1 MPLEQGKEVTETG
14 SPELQ
19 DKPAHQNHVVLREN
33 HNTGTRTAQSMPFNP
48 PNLSSSPDIPRCN
61 TDSVVH
67 RKAHDRSVLTHDPR
81 LIQNTSLEVCKHFIL
96 DWAERLRT
104 ISQNR
109 VDLIT
114 DALQEAEGGCGHTE
128 PQDSRAAAVE
138 MYANQSLEECRDIII
153 TWARELRNQCE
164 PASEREETDENKNVD
179 QQNAEDF
186 SRQSPEKTDQG
197 KEWNLERCEVILKE
211 WASELRSV
219 TEICGLAQAES
230 CGLDQLAVEKW
241 TGELLCTVCPV
252 IEFIMRALLEKSL
265 LG

>member
-33 HNTGTRTAQSMPFNP
+33 HNTGPRTAQSMPFVT
-48 PNLSSSPDIPRCN
+48 PNLSGSLDIPRCH

-67 RKAHDRSVLTHDPR
+67 RKAQDRSMLTHDPR

-104 ISQNR
+104 ISQKR

-128 PQDSRAAAVE
+128 PQDSRAAAGE

-153 TWARELRNQCE
+153 TWARELRNQYE

-179 QQNAEDF
+179 QENAEDF

-265 LG
+265 